1 MDDESRV
8 PQNVARFILYF
19 SSGVMQVREQFVIFD
34 AVAMV
39 SAIGGTLGLCIGF
52 SFSDLASF
60 LFKMIEAC
68 IQRSKVDESTN
79 DIMSGPITN
88 EDIMNSLLKLKERQ
102 EKFETE
108 TKAMFKES
116 KCCKLNKIQ
125 IKQT

>member
-1 MDDESRV
+1 
-8 PQNVARFILYF
+8 
-19 SSGVMQVREQFVIFD
+19 MQLLWFLQLVELWAF
-34 AVAMV
+34 A
-39 SAIGGTLGLCIGF
+39 LG
-52 SFSDLASF
+52 DLASF

-79 DIMSGPITN
+79 DIISGPVTN

-116 KCCKLNKIQ
+116 KCCKDNLQTQQNSVQ
-125 IKQT
+125 ANIKPFS